1 MSVARTEVPAQV
13 AELATLQGF
22 LGAWWAASG
31 LPEGAIFAFEL
42 ALEELFINAV
52 THGAATRFSLS
63 LELAGEASVRM
74 TLTDDSPPFDPLS
87 LATPDLD
94 SPLEERNIGG
104 LGLHLIRTMMDE
116 VVYCR
121 EENLNRLMVA
131 KTLVP
136 STEQ

>member
-22 LGAWWAASG
+22 LGAWWAASA
-31 LPEGAIFAFEL
+31 LPEAAIFAFEL

-52 THGAATRFSLS
+52 THGAATRFSLG

-94 SPLEERNIGG
+94 APLEERNIGG

-121 EENLNRLMVA
+121 EGDLNRLMVA
-131 KTLVP
+131 KTLAP
-136 STEQ
+136 ATE

>member
-1 MSVARTEVPAQV
+1 
-13 AELATLQGF
+13 
-22 LGAWWAASG
+22 
-31 LPEGAIFAFEL
+31 
-42 ALEELFINAV
+42 AV